1 MLKDGKVKYKENK
14 KMKVLLINGSLH
26 EKGCTYTALSEVE
39 KALNANGVET
49 EIYWIGQ
56 NATSGCKGCWACKKT
71 KKCVIDDGVNEFVE
85 KCAQVDGFVFGS
97 PVYYASA
104 AGALVSFMDRV
115 FYSGGKNLAYKPA
128 AAVVSCR
135 RAGASTTFDVINKYF
150 TINNMPVV
158 GSNYWNEIHGNTA
171 EEASQDEEGLQT
183 MRILGNN
190 MAWLLKCI
198 QLGKE
203 AGLEPVRERK
213 IMTNFIR

>member
-1 MLKDGKVKYKENK
+1 
-14 KMKVLLINGSLH
+14 MKVLLVNGSCH
-26 EKGCTYTALSEVE
+26 EKGCTYTALAEVA
-39 KALNANGVET
+39 KALNENGVET
-49 EIYWIGQ
+49 EIYQLADKKI
-56 NATSGCKGCWACKKT
+56 SGCKGCWACKKV
-71 KKCVIDDGVNEFVE
+71 KKCVFDDGVNEFVE
-85 KCAQVDGFVFGS
+85 KAAGFDGFVFGS

-104 AGALVSFMDRV
+104 SGNLISFMDRV
-115 FYSGGKNLAYKPA
+115 FYSGGKFLAYKPA

-171 EEASQDEEGLQT
+171 EEAAQDEEGLQT

-190 MAWLLKCI
+190 MAWLLKCL
-198 QLGKE
+198 QLGKD
-203 AGLEPVRERK
+203 AGVEPVKERK

>member
-1 MLKDGKVKYKENK
+1 
-14 KMKVLLINGSLH
+14 MKVLLVNGSSH
-26 EKGCTYTALSEVE
+26 EKGCTYTALAEVA

-49 EIYWIGQ
+49 EIYWLGQ
-56 NATSGCKGCWACKKT
+56 NQVSGCKGCWACKKV

-85 KCAQVDGFVFGS
+85 KAAEFDGFVFGS

-115 FYSGGKNLAYKPA
+115 FYSGGKNLAFKPA

-150 TINNMPVV
+150 TINNMPIV

-171 EEASQDEEGLQT
+171 EEAAQDVEGLQT
-183 MRILGNN
+183 MRMLGNN

-198 QLGKE
+198 ALGKE
-203 AGLEPVRERK
+203 AGIAPETEKK
-213 IMTNFIR
+213 IWTNFIR

>member
-1 MLKDGKVKYKENK
+1 
-14 KMKVLLINGSLH
+14 MKVLLVNGSQH
-26 EKGCTYTALSEVE
+26 EKGCTYTALNEVA

-49 EIYWIGQ
+49 EIFWIGKHQ
-56 NATSGCKGCWACKKT
+56 VSGCRGCWVCKKT

-85 KCAQVDGFVFGS
+85 KAAEFDGYVFGS

-150 TINNMPVV
+150 TINNMQIV

-171 EEASQDEEGLQT
+171 EEAAQDEEGLQT

-190 MAWLLKCI
+190 MAWLLKCL

-203 AGLEPVRERK
+203 AGLAPERERK

>member
-1 MLKDGKVKYKENK
+1 
-14 KMKVLLINGSLH
+14 MKVLLVNGSYH
-26 EKGCTYTALSEVE
+26 EKGCTYTALAEVA

-49 EIYWIGQ
+49 EIYWVGKQ
-56 NATSGCKGCWACKKT
+56 QVSGCKGCWICKKT
-71 KKCVIDDGVNEFVE
+71 KKCVIEDGVNEFVE
-85 KCAQVDGFVFGS
+85 KAAEFDGFVFGS

-115 FYSGGKNLAYKPA
+115 FYSGGKNLAFKPA

-150 TINNMPVV
+150 TINNMPIV

-171 EEASQDEEGLQT
+171 EEAAQDVEGLQT
-183 MRILGNN
+183 MRMLGNN

-198 QLGKE
+198 ALGKE
-203 AGLEPVRERK
+203 AGLAPERERK

>member
-1 MLKDGKVKYKENK
+1 
-14 KMKVLLINGSLH
+14 MKVLLVNGSGH
-26 EKGCTYTALSEVE
+26 EKGCTYTALSEVA

-49 EIYWIGQ
+49 EIFWIGQ
-56 NATSGCKGCWACKKT
+56 NSVTGCKGCWACKKVG
-71 KKCVIDDGVNEFVE
+71 KCVVDDCVNEFVE
-85 KCAQVDGFVFGS
+85 KAAEFDGYVFGS

-150 TINNMPVV
+150 TINNMPIV

-171 EEASQDEEGLQT
+171 EEAAQDEEGLQT
-183 MRILGNN
+183 MRVLGNN
-190 MAWLLKCI
+190 MAWLLKCLA
-198 QLGKE
+198 LGKE
-203 AGLEPVRERK
+203 AGVEPVRERK

>member
-1 MLKDGKVKYKENK
+1 
-14 KMKVLLINGSLH
+14 MKVLLVNGSLR
-26 EKGCTYTALSEVE
+26 EKGCTYTALCEVA

-56 NATSGCKGCWACKKT
+56 KQMGGCKGCWVCKKT
-71 KKCVIDDGVNEFVE
+71 GKCVIDDGVNEFVE
-85 KCAQVDGFVFGS
+85 KAANADGYIFGS

-115 FYSGGKNLAYKPA
+115 FYSGAKSLAYKPA

-150 TINNMPVV
+150 TINNMQVV
-158 GSNYWNEIHGNTA
+158 GSNYWNEIHGNKA
-171 EEASQDEEGLQT
+171 EEALQDEEGLQT
-183 MRILGNN
+183 MRVLGNN

-198 QLGKE
+198 ELGKQ
-203 AGLEPVRERK
+203 AGLEPVREKK
-213 IMTNFIR
+213 IATNFIR

>member
-1 MLKDGKVKYKENK
+1 
-14 KMKVLLINGSLH
+14 MKVLLINGSLH
-26 EKGCTYTALSEVE
+26 EKGCTYTALSEVA

-49 EIYWIGQ
+49 EIYWVGQ
-56 NATSGCKGCWACKKT
+56 SSVSGCKGCWACKKI
-71 KKCVIDDGVNEFVE
+71 KKCVVDDGVNEFVE
-85 KCAQVDGFVFGS
+85 KAAQYDGFVFGS

-104 AGALVSFMDRV
+104 AGTLVSFMDRV

-150 TINNMPVV
+150 TINNMPIV
-158 GSNYWNEIHGNTA
+158 GSNYWNEVHGNTA
-171 EEASQDEEGLQT
+171 EEVLQDEEGLQT
-183 MRILGNN
+183 MRVLGNN

-198 QLGKE
+198 QLGKD
-203 AGLEPVRERK
+203 AGLAPERERK

>member
-1 MLKDGKVKYKENK
+1 
-14 KMKVLLINGSLH
+14 MKVLLVNGSLH
-26 EKGCTYTALSEVE
+26 EKGCTYTALCEVE

-49 EIYWIGQ
+49 EIYWVGK
-56 NATSGCKGCWACKKT
+56 TSVSGCKGCWACKKT
-71 KKCVIDDGVNEFVE
+71 GKCVVEDGVNEFVE
-85 KCAQVDGFVFGS
+85 KAAEFDGYVFGS

-104 AGALVSFMDRV
+104 SGALISFMDRV
-115 FYSGGKNLAYKPA
+115 FYSGGKKLAYKPA

-150 TINNMPVV
+150 TINNMQIV
-158 GSNYWNEIHGNTA
+158 GSNYWNEVHGNKA
-171 EEASQDEEGLQT
+171 EEVLQDEEGLQT

-198 QLGKE
+198 ALGKE
-203 AGLEPVRERK
+203 AGLEPQKERK

>member
-1 MLKDGKVKYKENK
+1 
-14 KMKVLLINGSLH
+14 MKVLLVNGSLH
-26 EKGCTYTALSEVE
+26 EKGCTYTALCEVA

-49 EIYWIGQ
+49 EIYWIGKKQ
-56 NATSGCKGCWACKKT
+56 TSGCTGCWVCKKT
-71 KKCVIDDGVNEFVE
+71 GKCVIDDGVNEFVE
-85 KCAQVDGFVFGS
+85 KAAEADGYIFGS

-150 TINNMPVV
+150 TINNMQVV
-158 GSNYWNEIHGNTA
+158 GSNYWNEIHGNKA
-171 EEASQDEEGLQT
+171 EEALQDEEGLQT
-183 MRILGNN
+183 MRVLGNN

-198 QLGKE
+198 ELGKQ
-203 AGLEPVRERK
+203 AGLEPVREK
-213 IMTNFIR
+213 KVMTNFIR

>member
-1 MLKDGKVKYKENK
+1 
-14 KMKVLLINGSLH
+14 MKVLLVNGSSH
-26 EKGCTYTALSEVE
+26 EKGCTYTALAEVA

-49 EIYWIGQ
+49 EIYWLGQ
-56 NATSGCKGCWACKKT
+56 NQVSGCKGCWACKKV
-71 KKCVIDDGVNEFVE
+71 KKCVIDDGVNEFVAKAAE
-85 KCAQVDGFVFGS
+85 FDGFVFGS

-115 FYSGGKNLAYKPA
+115 FYSGGKYLAYKPA

-150 TINNMPVV
+150 TINNMPIV

-171 EEASQDEEGLQT
+171 EEAAQDAEGLQT
-183 MRILGNN
+183 MRMLGNN

-198 QLGKE
+198 ALGKE
-203 AGLEPVRERK
+203 AGIAPETEKK
-213 IMTNFIR
+213 IWTNFIR

>member
-1 MLKDGKVKYKENK
+1 
-14 KMKVLLINGSLH
+14 MKVLLVNGSSH
-26 EKGCTYTALSEVE
+26 EKGCTYTALAEVA

-49 EIYWIGQ
+49 EIYWLGQ
-56 NATSGCKGCWACKKT
+56 NQVSGCKGCWACKKI

-85 KCAQVDGFVFGS
+85 KAAEFDGFVFGS

-115 FYSGGKNLAYKPA
+115 FYSGGKNLAFKPA

-150 TINNMPVV
+150 TINNMPIV

-171 EEASQDEEGLQT
+171 EEAAQDAEGLQT
-183 MRILGNN
+183 MRMLGNN

-198 QLGKE
+198 ALGKE
-203 AGLEPVRERK
+203 AGIAPETEKK
-213 IMTNFIR
+213 IWTNFIR

>member
-1 MLKDGKVKYKENK
+1 
-14 KMKVLLINGSLH
+14 MKVLLVNGSCH
-26 EKGCTYTALSEVE
+26 EKGCTYTALAEVA
-39 KALNANGVET
+39 KALNDNGVET
-49 EIYWIGQ
+49 EIFWVGK
-56 NATSGCKGCWACKKT
+56 NPASPCKGCWICKKT
-71 KKCVIDDGVNEFVE
+71 KKCVMEDGVNEFVE
-85 KCAQVDGFVFGS
+85 KAAEFDGFVFGS

-158 GSNYWNEIHGNTA
+158 ASNYWNEIHGNTA
-171 EEASQDEEGLQT
+171 EEAQKDEEGLQT

-198 QLGKE
+198 ELGKIE
-203 AGLEPVRERK
+203 GLQPVRERK

>member
-1 MLKDGKVKYKENK
+1 
-14 KMKVLLINGSLH
+14 MKVLLVNGSCH
-26 EKGCTYTALSEVE
+26 EKGCTYTALAEVA

-49 EIYWIGQ
+49 EIYQLGGKKI
-56 NATSGCKGCWACKKT
+56 SGCNGCWACKKI
-71 KKCVIDDGVNEFVE
+71 KKCVVEDGVNEFVE
-85 KCAQVDGFVFGS
+85 KAAEFDGFVFGS

-104 AGALVSFMDRV
+104 SGNLISFMDRV
-115 FYSGGKNLAYKPA
+115 FYSGGKFLAYKPA

-150 TINNMPVV
+150 TINNMPIV

-171 EEASQDEEGLQT
+171 EEAAQDEEGLQT
-183 MRILGNN
+183 MRVLGNN
-190 MAWLLKCI
+190 MAWLLKCL

-203 AGLEPVRERK
+203 AGVEPVKERK

>member
-1 MLKDGKVKYKENK
+1 
-14 KMKVLLINGSLH
+14 MKVLLVNGSLH
-26 EKGCTYTALSEVE
+26 EKGCTYTALSEVA

-49 EIYWIGQ
+49 EIFQLSGKQ
-56 NATSGCKGCWACKKT
+56 VFGCKGCWACKKT
-71 KKCVIDDGVNEFVE
+71 KQCVIDDCVNEFVAKAAE
-85 KCAQVDGFVFGS
+85 FDGFVFGS

-104 AGALVSFMDRV
+104 SGALVSFMDRV

-150 TINNMPVV
+150 TINNMQIV

-171 EEASQDEEGLQT
+171 EEAAQDEEGLQT

-190 MAWLLKCI
+190 MAWLLKCLA
-198 QLGKE
+198 LGKE
-203 AGLEPVRERK
+203 QGLEPVKERK

>member
-1 MLKDGKVKYKENK
+1 
-14 KMKVLLINGSLH
+14 MKVLLVNGSYH
-26 EKGCTYTALSEVE
+26 EKGCTYTALAEVA

-49 EIYWIGQ
+49 EIYWLGQ
-56 NATSGCKGCWACKKT
+56 HQISGCKGCWACKKT

-85 KCAQVDGFVFGS
+85 KAAEFDGFVFGS

-104 AGALVSFMDRV
+104 AGALVSFLDRV
-115 FYSGGKNLAYKPA
+115 FYSGGKNFAYKPG

-150 TINNMPVV
+150 TISNMPIV

-171 EEASQDEEGLQT
+171 EEAAQDAEGLQT
-183 MRILGNN
+183 MRVLGNN

-203 AGLEPVRERK
+203 AGVEPEKEKKVW
-213 IMTNFIR
+213 TNFIR

>member
-1 MLKDGKVKYKENK
+1 
-14 KMKVLLINGSLH
+14 MKVLLVNGSHH
-26 EKGCTYTALSEVE
+26 EKGCTYTALAEVA

-56 NATSGCKGCWACKKT
+56 NETSGCKGCWACKKLR
-71 KKCVIDDGVNEFVE
+71 KCVIEDGLNEFVE
-85 KCAQVDGFVFGS
+85 KAASFDGYVFGS

-104 AGALVSFMDRV
+104 AGALISFMDRL
-115 FYSGGKNLAYKPA
+115 FYSGGRALAYKPA

-150 TINNMPVV
+150 TINNMPIVS
-158 GSNYWNEIHGNTA
+158 SNYWNEIHGNKA
-171 EEASQDEEGLQT
+171 EEAAQDEEGLQT

-198 QLGKE
+198 EIGKIE
-203 AGLEPVRERK
+203 GLEPVKEKK